1 MNRFKRWQILG
12 AIALGIFLL
21 VGLLLAPAQ
30 VPDHIGSTYTR
41 GPSGY
46 GAWYS
51 WMETQGATISRWRRP
66 AMELDQPEGSVL
78 IQIYSRPRSLT
89 ADWEL
94 QDWVQAGN
102 TLIAVGVEQPVTGAK
117 FRSAIMT
124 PWGLGRV
131 ETRRRRSGGENA
143 LWGDRFGAV
152 VWREQRGEGEIIA
165 VTTPFLAA
173 NAYQDH
179 PANFQLLAHLVL
191 QPGAELGEGVDFTA
205 RPVWVDEYIHGYR
218 DPAPADA
225 DPTPGNIWAYLA
237 QTPLLPMAIQGGILA
252 VVAIAA
258 LNRRF
263 GPVQI
268 PPVPPENN
276 SQAYIEALAAVL
288 SRAKQHR
295 FALDLLTPE
304 AQRQLQES
312 LGFGPAPMTHEELRA
327 AWIAQGR
334 SPQAIQALLNL
345 KPNPRP
351 SEAELLATLQAWQ
364 EVLGTSELKP

>member
-1 MNRFKRWQILG
+1 MNRFKRWQIVG
-12 AIALGIFLL
+12 AVALGLFLL

-66 AMELDQPEGSVL
+66 ATELEQPEGSVL
-78 IQIYSRPRSLT
+78 IQIYSHPRSLSE
-89 ADWEL
+89 DWEL
-94 QDWVQAGN
+94 DTWVREGN
-102 TLIAVGVEQPVTGAK
+102 TLIAVGVNQPVTGAK

-131 ETRRRRSGGENA
+131 ETRRRRLGEENK

-165 VTTPFLAA
+165 VSTPFLAA

-179 PANFQLLAHLVL
+179 PANFQLLAHLAL
-191 QPGAELGEGVDFTA
+191 QPGEELGETLDFTA
-205 RPVWVDEYIHGYR
+205 RPVWVDEYLHGYR
-218 DPAPADA
+218 DPDPADTEE
-225 DPTPGNIWAYLA
+225 TPDNIWAYFA
-237 QTPLLPMAIQGGILA
+237 RTPLLPMAIQGGILGL
-252 VVAIAA
+252 VAIAA

-288 SRAKQHR
+288 SKAEQHR
-295 FALDLLTPE
+295 FALDILTPE
-304 AQRQLQES
+304 ATRQLQES
-312 LGFGPAPMTHEELRA
+312 LGFGPTPMTPEELRA
-327 AWIAQGR
+327 AWIAQGK
-334 SPQAIQALLNL
+334 SPQALQALL

-351 SEAELLATLQAWQ
+351 SEAELIATLQAWQ
-364 EVLGTSELKP
+364 NVLDSPEPKP

>member
-1 MNRFKRWQILG
+1 MDRFKRWQIVG
-12 AIALGIFLL
+12 AIALGILLL
-21 VGLLLAPAQ
+21 VGLFLAPAQ

-46 GAWYS
+46 GAWYG

-66 AMELDQPEGSVL
+66 ATELEQPEGSVL
-78 IQIYSRPRSLT
+78 IQIYSHPRSLSE
-89 ADWEL
+89 DWEL
-94 QDWVQAGN
+94 DAWVRDGN

-131 ETRRRRSGGENA
+131 ETRRRRLGEENK

-165 VTTPFLAA
+165 VSTPFLAA
-173 NAYQDH
+173 NAYQEH
-179 PANFQLLAHLVL
+179 PANFQLLAHLAL
-191 QPGAELGEGVDFTA
+191 QPGEELGETLDFTA
-205 RPVWVDEYIHGYR
+205 RPVWVDEYLHGYR
-218 DPAPADA
+218 DP
-225 DPTPGNIWAYLA
+225 DPTNGEETAPDNIWAYFA
-237 QTPLLPMAIQGGILA
+237 RTPLLPMAIQGGILGL
-252 VVAIAA
+252 VAIAA

-288 SRAKQHR
+288 SKAEQHR

-304 AQRQLQES
+304 ATRQLQES
-312 LGFGPAPMTHEELRA
+312 LGFGPTPMTPEELRA
-327 AWIAQGR
+327 AWIAQGK
-334 SPQAIQALLNL
+334 SPQALQALLN
-345 KPNPRP
+345 PNPRP
-351 SEAELLATLQAWQ
+351 SEADLIATLQAWQ
-364 EVLGTSELKP
+364 NVLKSLEPKL